1 MPKVPFL
8 SLTRKRDFEAVF
20 KKGMNS
26 ASRYLVVYA
35 KPNELSTN
43 RLGLSVSRKV
53 GKAVARNRIKR
64 LLREAMR
71 KSLDGISLDFDFV
84 LVAKKSSVEAE
95 LDDFIQDIKR
105 FLSRLT
111 REKSSDII
119 DKAL

>member
-1 MPKVPFL
+1 
-8 SLTRKRDFEAVF
+8 
-20 KKGMNS
+20 
-26 ASRYLVVYA
+26 
-35 KPNELSTN
+35 
-43 RLGLSVSRKV
+43 
-53 GKAVARNRIKR
+53 
-64 LLREAMR
+64 MR
-71 KSLDGISLDFDFV
+71 KSLDGISLDCDFV

>member
-1 MPKVPFL
+1 MPKGPFR

-20 KKGMNS
+20 KEGMNS

-71 KSLDGISLDFDFV
+71 KSLDRISLDCDFV
-84 LVAKKSSVEAE
+84 LIAKKSSVEAE